1 MSVLSES
8 VRPLSPPASS
18 RRLAR
23 FTESVIREQT
33 RLAHV
38 HGAVN
43 LAQGFPDFPCPP
55 ELKDL
60 ARRAVD
66 GDHNQYSIT
75 WGTPGLRAA
84 IARKAKAYNGIAVNP
99 DTEVTVTCGSTE
111 AMMCAFLGLV
121 DAGKEVVLFQPFY
134 ENYQPD
140 SYLSG
145 AKPVHVTLRPDVRTG
160 EWVFDERE
168 LARAFGPKTAAVILT
183 TPHNPTGKVFTRD
196 ELALIAEHCQRWG
209 ALVFADEIYEHI
221 LYDGAKHVSPASVA
235 GLEDRTVTINSASKT
250 YGVTGWRVGWALAP
264 APLTASLRKVHDFL
278 TVCAATPL
286 QTAVEGALA
295 LPKAYYAGMAR
306 EYRARRDF
314 LMKGLRAAGFAPFKP
329 RGAYYIMADASAHLV
344 QRGARR
350 GARSK
355 DDVALARLL
364 VEEIGVAAVPGSSFY
379 KRGSGGRKDLLRFCF
394 CKKDETLREAV
405 ERLERLGKL

>member
-1 MSVLSES
+1 M
-8 VRPLSPPASS
+8 VRSPFPSRLPSASS

-55 ELKDL
+55 ALKEL
-60 ARRAVD
+60 ACRALSE
-66 GDHNQYSIT
+66 DHNQYSIT

-84 IARKAKAYNGIAVNP
+84 IARKAKAYNGIVADP

-121 DAGKEVVLFQPFY
+121 DTGKEVVLFQPFY

-145 AKPVHVTLRPDVRTG
+145 AKPVHVTLRPDAMTG
-160 EWVFDERE
+160 EWTFDERE
-168 LARAFGPKTAAVILT
+168 LARAFGPKTEAIILT
-183 TPHNPTGKVFTRD
+183 TPHNPTGKVFTPR
-196 ELALIAEHCQRWG
+196 ELTFIATLCQKWG
-209 ALVFADEIYEHI
+209 VLVFADEIYEHI
-221 LYDGAKHVSPASVA
+221 LYDGAKHVSPGAVP

-250 YGVTGWRVGWALAP
+250 YGVTGWRVGWAIAP

-314 LMKGLRAAGFAPFKP
+314 LMKGLKTAGFAPFKP
-329 RGAYYIMADASAHLV
+329 HGAYYVMADASAHLSMGKG
-344 QRGARR
+344 RGA
-350 GARSK
+350 GPK
-355 DDVALARLL
+355 DDVALARLM

-379 KRGSGGRKDLLRFCF
+379 KRGSEGRKDLMRFCF
-394 CKKDETLREAV
+394 CKKDETLKAAV
-405 ERLERLGKL
+405 ERLGRL

>member
-1 MSVLSES
+1 M
-8 VRPLSPPASS
+8 VRLPLPSASS

-33 RLAHV
+33 RLARV

-55 ELKDL
+55 ELKEL
-60 ARRAVD
+60 AHRAIAE
-66 GDHNQYSIT
+66 DHNQYSIT
-75 WGTPGLRAA
+75 WGTPGLRHA
-84 IARKAKAYNGIAVNP
+84 IARKAGAWNGIAADP
-99 DTEVTVTCGSTE
+99 ETDVTVTCGSTE

-121 DAGKEVVLFQPFY
+121 DSGKEVILFQPFY

-145 AKPVHVTLRPDVRTG
+145 AKPVHVTLRPDARTG
-160 EWVFDERE
+160 EWAFDERE

-183 TPHNPTGKVFTRD
+183 TPHNPTGKVFTRE
-196 ELALIAEHCQRWG
+196 ELTLIAKHCQKWG

-221 LYDGAKHVSPASVA
+221 LYDGATHTSPASVA

-250 YGVTGWRVGWALAP
+250 YGVTGWRVGWAIAP

-295 LPKAYYAGMAR
+295 LPKRYYTEMAR
-306 EYRARRDF
+306 GYRARRDF
-314 LMKGLRAAGFAPFKP
+314 LMRGLKEAGFTPFKP
-329 RGAYYIMADASAHLV
+329 RGAYYVMADASAHLAK
-344 QRGARR
+344 RGAR
-350 GARSK
+350 GAGPK

-364 VEEIGVAAVPGSSFY
+364 VEDIGVAAVPGSSFY
-379 KRGSGGRKDLLRFCF
+379 KPGAEGRKDLMRFCF
-394 CKKDETLREAV
+394 CKTDETLHAAV
-405 ERLERLGKL
+405 ERLKRL

>member
-1 MSVLSES
+1 MRPTLPSVS
-8 VRPLSPPASS
+8 A
-18 RRLAR
+18 RRLTR

-55 ELKDL
+55 ELKEL
-60 ARRAVD
+60 ARRAITA
-66 GDHNQYSIT
+66 DHNQYSVT
-75 WGTPGLRAA
+75 WGTPGLRTA
-84 IARKAKAYNGIAVNP
+84 IARKAKAYNGIVADP
-99 DTEVTVTCGSTE
+99 ETEVTVTCGSTE

-121 DAGKEVVLFQPFY
+121 DAGQEVILFQPFY

-145 AKPVHVTLRPDVRTG
+145 AKPVHVTLRPDMAAGDWT
-160 EWVFDERE
+160 FDERE
-168 LARAFGPKTAAVILT
+168 LARAFGPKTGAIILT
-183 TPHNPTGKVFTRD
+183 SPHNPTGKVFTRE
-196 ELALIAEHCQRWG
+196 ELALIAKHCQKWG
-209 ALVFADEIYEHI
+209 VLVFADEIYEHI
-221 LYDGAKHVSPASVA
+221 LYEGARHVSPASVA

-250 YGVTGWRVGWALAP
+250 YGVTGWRVGWAIAP

-295 LPKAYYAGMAR
+295 LPQGYYTGMAR
-306 EYRARRDF
+306 AYRARRDL
-314 LMKGLRAAGFAPFKP
+314 LMRGLKEAGFVAFKP
-329 RGAYYIMADASAHLV
+329 RGAYYVMADASAHLAKRGT
-344 QRGARR
+344 RGA
-350 GARSK
+350 GPQ

-364 VEEIGVAAVPGSSFY
+364 VEDVGV
-379 KRGSGGRKDLLRFCF
+379 
-394 CKKDETLREAV
+394 
-405 ERLERLGKL
+405 

>member
-1 MSVLSES
+1 MTPRAKVAR
-8 VRPLSPPASS
+8 VTPSS
-18 RRLAR
+18 HRLNR

-33 RLAHV
+33 RLARV
-38 HGAVN
+38 HNAVN

-55 ELKDL
+55 ELKEL
-60 ARRAVD
+60 SQRAIAD
-66 GDHNQYSIT
+66 DHNQYSIT

-84 IARKAKAYNGIAVNP
+84 IASKAKAYNGIVANP
-99 DTEVTVTCGSTE
+99 DTDITVTCGSTE
-111 AMMCAFLGLV
+111 AMICAFLGLV
-121 DAGKEVVLFQPFY
+121 DAGKEVILFQPFY

-145 AKPVHVTLRPDVRTG
+145 AKPVHVTMRPDVKTG

-168 LARAFGPKTAAVILT
+168 LAKAFGPKTAAVIIT
-183 TPHNPTGKVFTRD
+183 SPHNPTGKVFTRE
-196 ELALIAEHCQRWG
+196 ELALIAKHCQKWG

-221 LYDGAKHVSPASVA
+221 LYDGAKHVSHGSVA

-250 YGVTGWRVGWALAP
+250 YGVTGWRVGWAIAP

-295 LPKAYYAGMAR
+295 LPKSYYAGMAK

-314 LMKGLRAAGFAPFKP
+314 LMKGLKGAGFMPFKP

-344 QRGARR
+344 KRGA
-350 GARSK
+350 GPQ
-355 DDVALARLL
+355 DDVALARRL
-364 VEEIGVAAVPGSSFY
+364 VEEIGVAVVPGSSFY
-379 KRGSGGRKDLLRFCF
+379 KPGKDGRSDLLRFCF
-394 CKKDETLREAV
+394 CKKDETLKAAV
-405 ERLERLGKL
+405 ERLGRL